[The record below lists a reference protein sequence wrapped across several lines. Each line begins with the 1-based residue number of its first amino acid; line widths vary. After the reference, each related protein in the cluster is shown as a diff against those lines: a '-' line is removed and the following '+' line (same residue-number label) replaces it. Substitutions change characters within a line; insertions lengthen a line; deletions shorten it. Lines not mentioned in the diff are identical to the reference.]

1 MWCDR
6 ARVVFAR
13 EQLKTCGVNPQ
24 CISFTNTT
32 MESDKY
38 VCVRETGTTNNVV
51 IVEVNNPMQPMK
63 KPITA
68 DSALMNP
75 TQNVIALKARV
86 EADGAEDSL
95 QIFNIDQKAKI
106 KGHDMEPV
114 VFWKWIT
121 PKVLGI
127 VTNTAV
133 FHWSIDDQNAPVK
146 MFDRTANLEGS
157 QIISYK
163 ASEDMQWFTL
173 IGIAA
178 GDASRPALVKGNMQ
192 LYSVA
197 QQRSQALEAHMAAFT
212 THQVPGN
219 AQKSQLVT
227 FAQKMLQ
234 ADGSVASKLHV
245 IELGAPAGQTPF
257 TKRTSELFFPPEFAD
272 DFPVVMQVSD
282 KYGVIYIVTKSGLLF
297 VYDVETASPVYR
309 SRISQ
314 EPVFV
319 GAAAPNAGG
328 LYVVNRAGQV
338 LLVTLNEVI
347 SLFWMFFC
355 KK

>member
-1 MWCDR
+1 M
-6 ARVVFAR
+6 
-13 EQLKTCGVNPQ
+13 
-24 CISFTNTT
+24 
-32 MESDKY
+32 
-38 VCVRETGTTNNVV
+38 
-51 IVEVNNPMQPMK
+51 
-63 KPITA
+63 
-68 DSALMNP
+68 
-75 TQNVIALKARV
+75 
-86 EADGAEDSL
+86 L

-146 MFDRTANLEGS
+146 MFDERQPRRS

-212 THQVPGN
+212 TPAVRN

-272 DFPVVMQVSD
+272 DF
-282 KYGVIYIVTKSGLLF
+282 
-297 VYDVETASPVYR
+297 R
-309 SRISQ
+309 
-314 EPVFV
+314 
-319 GAAAPNAGG
+319 
-328 LYVVNRAGQV
+328 
-338 LLVTLNEVI
+338 
-347 SLFWMFFC
+347 W
-355 KK
+355 